1 VQLELLI
8 VLLGY
13 FLLLLAASF
22 FFSRKI
28 KNLED
33 FFLASRDLPAI
44 LVYFSLTASWIGA
57 SSILVSVDEAYRRGI
72 SSIWVMGVPA
82 VLTVVVFAV
91 FLARPI
97 RQLPIVS
104 LPDLVEMRYGR
115 HVRNFSSLLIVWYM
129 ILLAASQM
137 VAAGN
142 FLKLF
147 LGTSY
152 LSALLLATVIVLIY
166 SVFGGL
172 FSVVITDSLQ
182 FYLLTCGVI
191 CLLFFLSGTSSLKE
205 ISFIAAQVGKEGYF
219 YLFADIKK
227 DLLIVLSFTCAWIIS
242 PIVWQRIQA
251 ARSVQKAKKGLL
263 AAAVTFIFLYSSI
276 VIIGILLL
284 PLFPSGSQAGPL
296 LSAFISSRT
305 GSFLAVFL
313 FVAITAAVMSTM
325 DTAINTGALSLTRD
339 IYQKLCSRSRE
350 KNIVFVSRVS
360 TLILALLAFLIATRM
375 QSILKTLGLASEIMA
390 EGFFIPG
397 VAMFF
402 LHKKRPAAGFLSLF
416 LGGGYAIIGFLC
428 EVEILPFNWPVWPY
442 SVPLGLGLCLAG
454 FIVGMVIDKLVA
466 VKWEK
471 KQKMES

>member
-33 FFLASRDLPAI
+33 FFLASRNLPAI

-82 VLTVVVFAV
+82 VLTVLVFAL

-115 HVRNFSSLLIVWYM
+115 HVRNLSSLLIVWYM

-152 LSALLLATVIVLIY
+152 LSALLLATLIVLIY

-182 FYLLTCGVI
+182 FFLLTCGVI
-191 CLLFFLSGTSSLKE
+191 FLLFYLSGTTSLKD
-205 ISFIAAQVGKEGYF
+205 ISFIAAHVGKEGYF
-219 YLFADIKK
+219 YLFADIKNLFADIKK
-227 DLLIVLSFTCAWIIS
+227 DLLIVLSFTCAWLIS

-276 VIIGILLL
+276 VIIGIFLL

-428 EVEILPFNWPVWPY
+428 ELEILPFNWPVWPY

-454 FIVGMVIDKLVA
+454 FIVGLLIDRR
-466 VKWEK
+466 
-471 KQKMES
+471 

>member
-1 VQLELLI
+1 
-8 VLLGY
+8 
-13 FLLLLAASF
+13 LLLLAASF

-33 FFLASRDLPAI
+33 FFLASRNLPAI

-82 VLTVVVFAV
+82 VLTVLVFAL

-115 HVRNFSSLLIVWYM
+115 HVRNLSSLLIVWYM

-152 LSALLLATVIVLIY
+152 LSALLLATLIVLIY

-182 FYLLTCGVI
+182 FFLLTCGVI
-191 CLLFFLSGTSSLKE
+191 FLLFYLSGTTSLKD
-205 ISFIAAQVGKEGYF
+205 ISFIAAHVGKEGYF

-227 DLLIVLSFTCAWIIS
+227 DLLIVLSFTCAWLIS

-251 ARSVQKAKKGLL
+251 ARSVQKAGGSCYFYI
-263 AAAVTFIFLYSSI
+263 FIQQYCYYRHLSS
-276 VIIGILLL
+276 
-284 PLFPSGSQAGPL
+284 PSFSLGEPGRSP
-296 LSAFISSRT
+296 FISLYFFQDRIFSCCVSICCDNSSCYVDYGYSDQH
-305 GSFLAVFL
+305 GSIISDQRYLPEAVFQESGKKHCVCQPC
-313 FVAITAAVMSTM
+313 FDFDFSITCFS
-325 DTAINTGALSLTRD
+325 
-339 IYQKLCSRSRE
+339 
-350 KNIVFVSRVS
+350 
-360 TLILALLAFLIATRM
+360 
-375 QSILKTLGLASEIMA
+375 
-390 EGFFIPG
+390 
-397 VAMFF
+397 
-402 LHKKRPAAGFLSLF
+402 
-416 LGGGYAIIGFLC
+416 
-428 EVEILPFNWPVWPY
+428 Y
-442 SVPLGLGLCLAG
+442 SN
-454 FIVGMVIDKLVA
+454 
-466 VKWEK
+466 
-471 KQKMES
+471 

>member
-33 FFLASRDLPAI
+33 FFLASRNLPAI

-72 SSIWVMGVPA
+72 SSIWVMGVPTVMT
-82 VLTVVVFAV
+82 VLVFAL

-115 HVRNFSSLLIVWYM
+115 HVRNLASLLIVWYM

-172 FSVVITDSLQ
+172 FSVVITDSIQ
-182 FYLLTCGVI
+182 FFLLTCGVI
-191 CLLFFLSGTSSLKE
+191 FLLFYLSGTTSLKE
-205 ISFIAAQVGKEGYF
+205 ISFLAGQAGKGGYF
-219 YLFADIKK
+219 YFFADIKK

-276 VIIGILLL
+276 VIIGIFLL

-296 LSAFISSRT
+296 LSAFISSRA

-339 IYQKLCSRSRE
+339 IYLKLCSRSRE
-350 KNIVFVSRVS
+350 KNIVFASRIS
-360 TLILALLAFLIATRM
+360 TLFLALLAFLIATRM

-397 VAMFF
+397 VAMLF
-402 LHKKRPAAGFLSLF
+402 LRKKRPVAGFLSLF

-428 EVEILPFNWPVWPY
+428 EVKIFTFNWPVWPY
-442 SVPLGLGLCLAG
+442 SVPLGLGICLAG
-454 FIVGMVIDKLVA
+454 FIVGLLIDRR
-466 VKWEK
+466 
-471 KQKMES
+471 